1 MRTSPAATCYR
12 IAKGLR
18 RVNPAP
24 RHRPGVQPNL
34 TMMWRGTV

>member
-1 MRTSPAATCYR
+1 MRTSPAATRYR

-18 RVNPAP
+18 RVNPAA
-24 RHRPGVQPNL
+24 RRRTGGQPNL